1 MSSNLTNKGKSSKD
15 LPSINGPVAPLRN
28 KQT

>member
-1 MSSNLTNKGKSSKD
+1 MSSNLTNKGTSGFAF
-15 LPSINGPVAPLRN
+15 SINGPVAPLRN